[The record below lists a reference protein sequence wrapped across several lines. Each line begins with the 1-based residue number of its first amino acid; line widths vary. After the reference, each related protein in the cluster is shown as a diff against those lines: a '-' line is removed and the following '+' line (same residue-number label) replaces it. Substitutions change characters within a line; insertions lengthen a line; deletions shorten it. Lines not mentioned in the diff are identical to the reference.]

1 MIIRKTLNPAA
12 KITPEEL
19 NMLKKAEKMPVIFDE
34 ESPELTEE
42 DFKQF
47 RCVSDERN
55 YGRKKQTV

>member
-34 ESPELTEE
+34 DSPELTEE

-47 RCVSDERN
+47 RRAADERN
-55 YGRKKQTV
+55 YGRRKRTV